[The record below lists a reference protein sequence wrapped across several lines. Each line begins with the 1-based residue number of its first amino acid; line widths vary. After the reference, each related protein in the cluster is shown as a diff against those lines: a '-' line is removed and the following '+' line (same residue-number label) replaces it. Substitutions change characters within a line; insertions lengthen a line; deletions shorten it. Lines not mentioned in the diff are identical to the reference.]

1 MAATQITV
9 TYKNEKY
16 TLEYTRLTA
25 SAIEKQGFVLE
36 ELTSKPNIM
45 IPLLVHGAFLRHH
58 RDLKQKFI
66 EELYDNLVNKSGKE
80 NEEGFIAVLAN
91 MYAETVSTLTDETA
105 VDEGNA
111 ATWTVTKG

>member
-1 MAATQITV
+1 MATQITL

-25 SAIEKQGFVLE
+25 TAIEKQGFSLDD
-36 ELTSKPNIM
+36 LTNKPNTM
-45 IPLLVHGAFLRHH
+45 IPLLVQGAFLRHH

-66 EELYDNLVNKSGKE
+66 DEIYANVVNKAGKE
-80 NEEGFIAVLAN
+80 GEEGFITVLAE
-91 MYAETVSTLTDETA
+91 MYAETVATLTDETA
-105 VDEGNA
+105 VDEGNV

>member
-1 MAATQITV
+1 MATQITL

-16 TLEYTRLTA
+16 TLEYSRLTA
-25 SAIEKQGFVLE
+25 MAIEKQGFSLD
-36 ELTSKPNIM
+36 ELTNKPNIM

-66 EELYDNLVNKSGKE
+66 DELYANVVNKSGKDG
-80 NEEGFIAVLAN
+80 EEGFIGVLAD
-91 MYAETVSTLTDETA
+91 MYAETVSTLTEEND

>member
-1 MAATQITV
+1 MATQITL

-25 SAIEKQGFVLE
+25 SAIEKQGFSLD

-45 IPLLVHGAFLRHH
+45 IPLLVYGAFMRYH

-66 EELYDNLVNKSGKE
+66 DEIYSNTVNKSGKE
-80 NEEGFIAVLAN
+80 GEEGFIGILAD
-91 MYAETVSTLTDETA
+91 MYAETVSTLTEENS
-105 VDEGNA
+105 VDEGNV
-111 ATWTVTKG
+111 ATWTVTRG

>member
-1 MAATQITV
+1 MATQITL
-9 TYKNEKY
+9 TYKDEKY

-25 SAIEKQGFVLE
+25 TAIEKQGVNLD
-36 ELTSKPNIM
+36 ELTSKPNTM

-66 EELYDNLVNKSGKE
+66 EEIYENLVNKSGQE
-80 NEEGFIAVLAN
+80 GEEGFIAVLAE
-91 MYAETVSTLTDETA
+91 MYAETVSTLTDENA

>member
-1 MAATQITV
+1 MATQITL

-16 TLEYTRLTA
+16 ILEYTRLTA
-25 SAIEKQGFVLE
+25 RAVESQGFVLD
-36 ELTSKPNIM
+36 ELLLKPNTM

-58 RDLKQKFI
+58 RDLKQKVI
-66 EELYDNLVNKSGKE
+66 DEIYDNLVNKTGKE
-80 NEEGFIAVLAN
+80 GEEGFIGVLAD
-91 MYAETVSTLTDETA
+91 MYAETISTLTEETS

>member
-1 MAATQITV
+1 MATQITL
-9 TYKNEKY
+9 TYKDENY

-25 SAIEKQGFVLE
+25 SAIEKQGFNLDD
-36 ELTSKPNIM
+36 LTNKPNIM

-66 EELYDNLVNKSGKE
+66 DEMYANLINKTGKE
-80 NEEGFIAVLAN
+80 GEEGFIGVLAE
-91 MYAETVSTLTDETA
+91 MYAETVSTLTEENSI
-105 VDEGNA
+105 DEGNA

>member
-1 MAATQITV
+1 MATQITL

-25 SAIEKQGFVLE
+25 KTIESQGFNLD
-36 ELTSKPNIM
+36 ELTTKPNIM
-45 IPLLVHGAFLRHH
+45 IPMLVHGAFLRHH
-58 RDLKQKFI
+58 RDIKQKFI
-66 EELYDNLVNKSGKE
+66 DEIYGNVVNKSGKE
-80 NEEGFIAVLAN
+80 GEEGFIGVLAE
-91 MYAETVSTLTDETA
+91 MYAETVSSLTDENA

>member
-1 MAATQITV
+1 MATQITL

-16 TLEYTRLTA
+16 VLEYSRLTA
-25 SAIEKQGFVLE
+25 SAIEKQGFNLDE
-36 ELTSKPNIM
+36 ITSKPNIM

-58 RDLKQKFI
+58 RELKQKFI
-66 EELYDNLVNKSGKE
+66 DEIYENLVNKTGKE
-80 NEEGFIAVLAN
+80 GEEGFISVLAE
-91 MYAETVSTLTDETA
+91 MYAETVSTLTDENA

>member
-1 MAATQITV
+1 MATQITL
-9 TYKNEKY
+9 TYKNETY
-16 TLEYTRLTA
+16 TLEYSRLTA
-25 SAIEKQGFVLE
+25 MAIEKQGFSLD
-36 ELTSKPNIM
+36 ELTNKPNTM

-66 EELYDNLVNKSGKE
+66 DELYSNIVNKSGKDG
-80 NEEGFIAVLAN
+80 EEGFIGVLAD
-91 MYAETVSTLTDETA
+91 MYAETISTLTDENT

>member
-1 MAATQITV
+1 MATQITL

-25 SAIEKQGFVLE
+25 SAIEKQGFNLDE
-36 ELTSKPNIM
+36 ITTKPNIM

-58 RDLKQKFI
+58 RDLKQKLI
-66 EELYDNLVNKSGKE
+66 DEIYTNLVNKTGTE
-80 NEEGFIAVLAN
+80 GEEGFISVLAE
-91 MYAETVSTLTDETA
+91 MYAETVSTLTDENA

>member
-1 MAATQITV
+1 MATQITL
-9 TYKNEKY
+9 TYKDEKY
-16 TLEYTRLTA
+16 LLEYSRMTA
-25 SAIEKQGFVLE
+25 MAIEKQGFNLDE
-36 ELTSKPNIM
+36 MTAKPNTM

-66 EELYDNLVNKSGKE
+66 DEIYTNLVNKAGKDG
-80 NEEGFIAVLAN
+80 EEGFISILAE
-91 MYAETVSTLTDETA
+91 MYAETISSLTEENP